1 MQVLSSDVMKL
12 RAIKLVH
19 TVVWVLLAGCVIAIP
34 ILALTENVTI
44 ATWVLGL
51 VMLEVIVLVLNGM
64 RCPLTDIAARYT
76 QDRKS
81 NFDIYL
87 PEWLAE
93 NNKLIFGWLYVIG
106 LVITAWS
113 WSSRS

>member
-1 MQVLSSDVMKL
+1 MKL

-51 VMLEVIVLVLNGM
+51 VMLEVIVLALNGM